1 VKQVDPEPTPRRK
14 ELHSLHLFYT
24 IATQPCWKQERDYS
38 WLFNDLRIQAQLEQ
52 DLLCRSAM
60 PNRRSLGSAVLLAI
74 LAALVTAGA
83 ANARPVTAIWDP
95 NSDQHTT
102 GYRLFY
108 GISPGSYDVQ
118 VDVGNVTTRVLHLPA
133 GRTYYFVVRAY
144 NILGQLGPPS
154 NEASIDLVNHAPVL
168 HNPGDLVVPSG
179 PVVGQLAA
187 SDPDGDPLTFALQ
200 GLPSTVALDPS
211 TGFVSG
217 AVGSGLYTV
226 TVSAS
231 DGTLQSQHTF
241 RLTVVGPACAGPPAR
256 PSLQPA
262 TVSASMVSLAWSLP
276 AGSPPPS
283 SYVILAGSS
292 AGQSNLAMVD
302 TGSIASALST
312 PAPDGV
318 YYVRVVARN
327 ACGDSPASNE
337 ISVTVGTGPPGAPR
351 NLNSQR
357 SGQTVTLNWSAP
369 LGAAVPTEYIV
380 EAGSASGQSNLAVI
394 PTGSTSTTLSGA
406 VPPGTYYVRLRASN
420 AAGVGPPSNQIV
432 VTVP

>member
-1 VKQVDPEPTPRRK
+1 
-14 ELHSLHLFYT
+14 
-24 IATQPCWKQERDYS
+24 
-38 WLFNDLRIQAQLEQ
+38 
-52 DLLCRSAM
+52 
-60 PNRRSLGSAVLLAI
+60 
-74 LAALVTAGA
+74 
-83 ANARPVTAIWDP
+83 
-95 NSDQHTT
+95 
-102 GYRLFY
+102 
-108 GISPGSYDVQ
+108 
-118 VDVGNVTTRVLHLPA
+118 
-133 GRTYYFVVRAY
+133 
-144 NILGQLGPPS
+144 
-154 NEASIDLVNHAPVL
+154 
-168 HNPGDLVVPSG
+168 
-179 PVVGQLAA
+179 
-187 SDPDGDPLTFALQ
+187 
-200 GLPSTVALDPS
+200 
-211 TGFVSG
+211 
-217 AVGSGLYTV
+217 
-226 TVSAS
+226 
-231 DGTLQSQHTF
+231 
-241 RLTVVGPACAGPPAR
+241 
-256 PSLQPA
+256 
-262 TVSASMVSLAWSLP
+262 MVSLAWSLP

-292 AGQSNLAMVD
+292 AGLSNLAVAD
-302 TGSIASALST
+302 TGSTAPALTT